1 MNARTVLVCAG
12 LCANLCV
19 TAGCAAK
26 QEYVGTGT
34 YAFAMTEET
43 PPFFEADTA
52 ALFEI
57 DTRIT
62 LPIVPP
68 TEAEMAALG
77 GSAPAPFARMPWLGR
92 NDLNVQ
98 IEYTVSNLED
108 EAVQIAIVLNGVNE
122 FNEYVPAATII
133 EEEPVADYAQI
144 ERVLNLAAGQRYNGT
159 IRQEELDEVAVDL
172 ATVVNGAP
180 NANQIVYFENQ
191 SASDPR
197 SQPYIPSVIP
207 GLVAF
212 RLGIRASG
220 EVAPRIVVEAT
231 VRVRSDS
238 PKFATDD
245 VVPWVPP
252 APALFTPAPAT
263 DT

>member
-1 MNARTVLVCAG
+1 MRASVLFVCAA
-12 LCANLCV
+12 LFSV
-19 TAGCAAK
+19 GCDTQ
-26 QEYVGTGT
+26 QEYVGAGT
-34 YAFAMTEET
+34 YAFAMTETT

-52 ALFEI
+52 AIYEVE
-57 DTRIT
+57 TRVT

-68 TEAEMAALG
+68 TDAEMAALG
-77 GSAPAPFARMPWLGR
+77 GSAPTPFARMPWLER
-92 NDLNVQ
+92 NDLDVQ
-98 IEYTVSNLED
+98 IEYTISNLED
-108 EAVQIAIVLNGVNE
+108 EPVMVAVTLNGINE

-133 EEEPVADYAQI
+133 EEEPVSDYAQS
-144 ERVLNLAAGQRYNGT
+144 ERILNLAAGQRYNGT

-197 SQPYIPSVIP
+197 SQRYIPTVIP
-207 GLVAF
+207 GLVGF
-212 RLGIRASG
+212 RLGLRAAG
-220 EVAPRIVVEAT
+220 EVAPRIVLEAT

-252 APALFTPAPAT
+252 APAIFTPAPPMMAP
-263 DT
+263 

>member
-1 MNARTVLVCAG
+1 MLVRISVLAG
-12 LCANLCV
+12 LVGLS
-19 TAGCAAK
+19 GCASK
-26 QEYVGTGT
+26 QEYVGAGT
-34 YAFAMTEET
+34 VAFAMTEET
-43 PPFFEADTA
+43 PPYFESMDG
-52 ALFEI
+52 ALYEV
-57 DTRIT
+57 DSRII
-62 LPIVPP
+62 LPIMTP
-68 TEAEMAALG
+68 TDAEMAVLTA
-77 GSAPAPFARMPWLGR
+77 SAPTPFARMPWLER
-92 NDLNVQ
+92 HDFDVQ

-108 EAVQIAIVLNGVNE
+108 EAVQIAVVLNGINE

-133 EEEPVADYAQI
+133 EREPVADYAQI

-207 GLVAF
+207 GLVGF

-220 EVAPRIVVEAT
+220 EVAPRIVLEAT

-238 PKFATDD
+238 VKFLTDPD
-245 VVPWVPP
+245 VEPWMPP
-252 APALFTPAPAT
+252 EPVLFTPAPPM